1 MARQRADDPL
11 RFNTQY
17 LLTVCITIIHRYLA
31 VYQVLHSEPRTNMN
45 ETLSAAQTELLGN

>member
-31 VYQVLHSEPRTNMN
+31 VYQVLHSEPRTNVN